1 MLNNTSFNKWS
12 KAHIFYD
19 MFLQTRDKEDI
30 SNCDAQEVNWRN
42 ELLSSPNGNLL
53 KDNSMF
59 RTIQSKDSTFL
70 LHATTK
76 LEQILSN
83 GAIYSSA
90 GCLVGSVYSTVDGN
104 KRTARILSNAIL
116 LANSYYPL
124 SYRSVDE
131 IEYKKALIIFYE
143 QFNIYYFK
151 KIFLEQY
158 QFSVDNYFK

>member
-1 MLNNTSFNKWS
+1 L
-12 KAHIFYD
+12 
-19 MFLQTRDKEDI
+19 
-30 SNCDAQEVNWRN
+30 
-42 ELLSSPNGNLL
+42 
-53 KDNSMF
+53 
-59 RTIQSKDSTFL
+59 IQAFST
-70 LHATTK
+70 
-76 LEQILSN
+76 
-83 GAIYSSA
+83 
-90 GCLVGSVYSTVDGN
+90 LVFVSYIQPFVDGN

>member
-1 MLNNTSFNKWS
+1 MNIKTDYREHGAGITGTKYLPLDNKYQ
-12 KAHIFYD
+12 I
-19 MFLQTRDKEDI
+19 EDAI
-30 SNCDAQEVNWRN
+30 N
-42 ELLSSPNGNLL
+42 ELETKFKQIDSPL
-53 KDNSMF
+53 
-59 RTIQSKDSTFL
+59 IQAFST
-70 LHATTK
+70 
-76 LEQILSN
+76 
-83 GAIYSSA
+83 
-90 GCLVGSVYSTVDGN
+90 LVFVSYIQPFVDGN